1 MIVRRLGPGWDMQFG
16 QGLANYARDAE
27 ATAQCVKT
35 RLQLL
40 RAEWFLDTTAG
51 MPYLQQIC
59 VKPADLPLAQSLI
72 KSTILETEGVQEIVS
87 FALELNPNTRRL
99 SVYAQVRTIYDDIS
113 TITVNDL

>member
-1 MIVRRLGPGWDMQFG
+1 MIVRRLGPGWDMTFG

-40 RAEWFLDTTAG
+40 RGEWFLDTTAG
-51 MPYLQQIC
+51 MPYLQDIC
-59 VKPADLPLAQSLI
+59 VKPANLPLAESLI
-72 KSTILETEGVQEIVS
+72 KRTILETEGVSEIVA
-87 FALELNPNTRRL
+87 FALELNPTTRKL
-99 SVYAQVRTIYDDIS
+99 SVYAQVRTTYDDIS